1 MEKKGF
7 KLGEQFT
14 KLRDG
19 ELREDYARG
28 LGKML

>member
-19 ELREDYARG
+19 QLREDYAKG
-28 LGKML
+28 VGNML